1 MTKFDDFY
9 EVLAMFDDNIFTVA
23 LLIKLFR
30 QNADMKIVQNLE
42 SLKINDYSLELDKI
56 LKLNINTIRDLK
68 KGLHYER

>member
-30 QNADMKIVQNLE
+30 QKADVKIVQNLE

-56 LKLNINTIRDLK
+56 LKLNIKTIRDLK

>member
-56 LKLNINTIRDLK
+56 LKLNIKTIRDLK
-68 KGLHYER
+68 KGLNYER

>member
-30 QNADMKIVQNLE
+30 QKADMKIVQNLE
-42 SLKINDYSLELDKI
+42 NLKINDSKY
-56 LKLNINTIRDLK
+56 IN
-68 KGLHYER
+68 

>member
-42 SLKINDYSLELDKI
+42 NLKINDYSLEFDKI
-56 LKLNINTIRDLK
+56 LQLNIKTLRDLK
-68 KGLHYER
+68 KGLNYER

>member
-42 SLKINDYSLELDKI
+42 NLKINDYSLELDKI
-56 LKLNINTIRDLK
+56 LKLNIKTIRDLK
-68 KGLHYER
+68 KGLNYER

>member
-42 SLKINDYSLELDKI
+42 NLKINDYSLELDKI
-56 LKLNINTIRDLK
+56 LQLNIKTIRDLK

>member
-1 MTKFDDFY
+1 MTKVDDFY

-42 SLKINDYSLELDKI
+42 NLKINDYSLELDKI
-56 LKLNINTIRDLK
+56 LQLNIKTLRDLK
-68 KGLHYER
+68 KGLNYER

>member
-56 LKLNINTIRDLK
+56 LKLNIKTIRDLK

>member
-42 SLKINDYSLELDKI
+42 NLKINDYSLELDKI
-56 LKLNINTIRDLK
+56 LQLNIKTLRDLK
-68 KGLHYER
+68 KGLNYER

>member
-30 QNADMKIVQNLE
+30 QKADVKIVQNLE

>member
-30 QNADMKIVQNLE
+30 QNADMTIVQNLE

-56 LKLNINTIRDLK
+56 LKLNIKTIRDLK

>member
-30 QNADMKIVQNLE
+30 QKADMKIVQNLE
-42 SLKINDYSLELDKI
+42 NLKINDYSLEFDKI
-56 LKLNINTIRDLK
+56 LQLNIKTLRDLK
-68 KGLHYER
+68 KGLNYER

>member
-42 SLKINDYSLELDKI
+42 NLKINDYSLELDKI
-56 LKLNINTIRDLK
+56 LQLNIKTLRDLK
-68 KGLHYER
+68 KGLHYDG

>member
-42 SLKINDYSLELDKI
+42 NLKINDYSLELDKI
-56 LKLNINTIRDLK
+56 LKLNIKTIRDLK

>member
-42 SLKINDYSLELDKI
+42 NLKINDYSLELDKI
-56 LKLNINTIRDLK
+56 LQLNIKTLRDLK